1 VVAVSTI
8 PGTHRRLRTVSAAL
22 LILLGTLLTLEG
34 VVYLWADDT
43 IFNSGHFAATA
54 VQAAK
59 APAVKTEISRVLV
72 DQAVKA
78 KPDLVTIR
86 PLIETVIETILSTPA
101 FNRLF
106 VPAVRE
112 LHRAVFESN
121 RHNYALDLSNGLTVA
136 ISGLR
141 AVNPQ
146 LADQVPPDVK
156 TGLVKFG
163 QGSLLPDATQTLHNA
178 HTAMFALG
186 ALGVVLLV
194 AAVAVAHDRRTALVA
209 VGVSLTVGALLL
221 FLALGVGRQLL
232 VRQID
237 AESTAAAAGSIFDIF
252 TARLNTWL
260 WLVGIFGV
268 ALAAA
273 ASATVRT
280 EGAGEQLERLRRT
293 GRATLASRWTR
304 FALAAAAVALGF
316 ALLLAPGVTL
326 SLLARAAGLLVLYVA
341 GAELLRLSGL
351 ASAAPRAQRTRR
363 EQARALQRSSLVR
376 LSAAGALVVVLFAG
390 GTALWLNRSSISAQD
405 VAAEDEGPQKCN
417 GFVALCDRTLDQVAF
432 PGTHNSQ
439 SAAEVPGFYFAE
451 QLHGVRSQLDAGVR
465 ALLMKSHYGIE
476 TKKGV
481 LTDLARETEQEHQ
494 ELVANLGPEGEA
506 AVQRLA
512 ASIGEAPKNAEAE
525 PYLCHGFCELGAV
538 YLDDALTD
546 VNDFLDENPNE
557 VVIIF
562 FGDYVTPDDTE
573 DAFIRT
579 GLIDRVYT
587 HQPGAPWPTL
597 RQLIDLD
604 LRVVVLSEHIGSAPK
619 PDWYHDGWS
628 LVQDTPYTFSSPAQ
642 LQDDASCAT
651 NRGQPDAPLFLV
663 NHWIE
668 SQTPSAQDAKT
679 VNAYDFL
686 LSRVRRC
693 QQLRGRFPNIV
704 AVDFS
709 EVGDLFKVVNTLN
722 GVGDT
727 SASPTPTP
735 TAAPSGTP

>member
-1 VVAVSTI
+1 MAVTANL
-8 PGTHRRLRTVSAAL
+8 GTSRRLRTLGAAL
-22 LILLGTLLTLEG
+22 LILLGTLLSLEG
-34 VVYLWADDT
+34 VIYLWADDT
-43 IFNSGHFAATA
+43 IFNSSHFAATA
-54 VQAAK
+54 VRAAK
-59 APAVKTEISRVLV
+59 TPAVKTEISRVLV

-78 KPDLVTIR
+78 QPDLLTIR

-141 AVNPQ
+141 TVNPQ
-146 LADQVPPDVK
+146 LADQIPPDVK

-163 QGSLLPDATQTLHNA
+163 QGTTLADTTQTLDNA

-186 ALGVVLLV
+186 VLGILLLV
-194 AAVAVAHDRRTALVA
+194 AAVGVAHNRRTALIA
-209 VGVSLTVGALLL
+209 IGVSLTVGALLL
-221 FLALGVGRQLL
+221 FLALGVGRQVL

-237 AESTAAAAGSIFDIF
+237 TDSTAAAAGAIFDTF
-252 TARLNTWL
+252 TARLTTWL

-268 ALAAA
+268 VLAAA

-293 GRATLASRWTR
+293 GSATLARRWTR
-304 FALAAAAVALGF
+304 LALAAVAVALGA
-316 ALLLAPGVTL
+316 ALLVVPGVTL

-351 ASAAPRAQRTRR
+351 TSAAPRVQRTRR
-363 EQARALQRSSLVR
+363 EQARALGRSSLVR
-376 LSAAGALVVVLFAG
+376 FSAAGALLIVLFVG
-390 GTALWLNRSSISAQD
+390 GTALWLNRSAISAQD
-405 VAAEDEGPQKCN
+405 VAAADDGPQKCN
-417 GFVALCDRTLDQVAF
+417 GFVELCDRTLDQVAF
-432 PGTHNSQ
+432 AGTHNSQ
-439 SAAEVPGFYFAE
+439 SAADVPGFYFAE
-451 QLHGVRSQLDAGVR
+451 QLHGVGSQLDAGVR
-465 ALLMKSHYGIE
+465 ALLMKTHYGIE

-506 AVQRLA
+506 AVERLA
-512 ASIGEAPKNAEAE
+512 ASIGQAPKNAEAE

-546 VNDFLDENPNE
+546 INDFLDQNPNE

-587 HQPGAPWPTL
+587 HKPGAPWPTL

-604 LRVVVLSEHIGSAPK
+604 QRVVVLSEHIGNAPK

-628 LVQDTPYTFSSPAQ
+628 LAQDTPYTFSSPAQ
-642 LQDDASCAT
+642 LQDDASCAA
-651 NRGQPDAPLFLV
+651 NRGQPDAPLFLI
-663 NHWIE
+663 NHWIQ
-668 SQTPSAQDAKT
+668 SQTPSQQDAKT

-686 LSRVRRC
+686 MGRVRRC
-693 QQLRGRFPNIV
+693 QQLRGKFPNIV

-709 EVGDLFKVVNTLN
+709 EIGDLFKVVNTLN
-722 GVGDT
+722 GVGGTNPSD
-727 SASPTPTP
+727 TPTP
-735 TAAPSGTP
+735 SPTGTP